1 MRKYIIGLILIFI
14 ISYVYALEMNRT
26 KGIATYIVF
35 PLVDSTGTY
44 CNGVIAD
51 SEKSTWGD
59 NGIPSGFTDCANEA
73 TQIGTTGIYYLSLT
87 AAEMTTDYMLIQ
99 IKSTDTLTQSIL
111 VNTKPITK
119 IDTLVTGV
127 TVYQNLDKIGYLS
140 NLSEN
145 VTAYTLINNQDKSNY
160 KATLTEN
167 VTSYQVIQGVTV
179 STNLDKDGYTST
191 LTEKVTCYSNLDK
204 SGYTGTLMENV
215 TAYQVIQPVKA
226 TLVENVTS
234 YTLINNQDKTG
245 YKSTLIENVTAFTL
259 ITNQDKTS
267 YQLASNQEV
276 KTTSITFQVAD
287 TIWQKNIDGSP
298 SNTAGFYVIKG
309 TSTGESSSGDWT
321 AAEKANIKSA
331 LTIEGSTPTWRLD
344 MIDRDIRIFR

>member
-1 MRKYIIGLILIFI
+1 MKRYILVLILIFLV
-14 ISYVYALEMNRT
+14 SYIYALEVNRT

-44 CNGVIAD
+44 CNGAIAD

-59 NGIPSGFTDCANEA
+59 GSAPGLFSDCTNEA

-87 AAEMTTDYMLIQ
+87 AAEMTTDYMLVQ

-111 VNTKPITK
+111 INTKPITK

-127 TVYQNLDKIGYLS
+127 TVYQNLDKSGYLS
-140 NLSEN
+140 TLSEK

-160 KATLTEN
+160 TATLTEY

-179 STNLDKDGYTST
+179 AINLDKDGYTAT
-191 LTEKVTCYSNLDK
+191 LTEKVTCYSVLDK
-204 SGYTGTLMENV
+204 TGYSGTL
-215 TAYQVIQPVKA
+215 T
-226 TLVENVTS
+226 ENVTS
-234 YTLINNQDKTG
+234 YRVMQGVSATLTENVTCYSNLDKTG
-245 YKSTLIENVTAFTL
+245 YKSTLTENVTSFTL
-259 ITNQDKTS
+259 ITNQDKTN

-276 KTTSITFQVAD
+276 KTTSITFQAAD
-287 TIWQKNIDGSP
+287 TIWQKNIDGSAA
-298 SNTAGFYVIKG
+298 NTAGFYVIKG
-309 TSTGESSSGDWT
+309 TSTGVDWT
-321 AAEKANIKSA
+321 VAEKANIKSA